1 MNTTQI
7 KCFLALA
14 DTLNFTKAA
23 ARLYMSQPGLSR
35 QIASLEQE
43 LNTQL
48 FLRGQGG
55 VTMTPAGR
63 LLADELASLHEAQQ
77 QLVRRVQTVGQG
89 YTGELKLGILE
100 GQWMGAELTDLFGTF
115 MKKHPNINLSVS
127 KGSFGELRRL
137 LQEGLIDAAFTLI
150 FDLDDMDGVD
160 YQVFDTDTAVFAV
173 SRRLPLGQ
181 KEHITVED
189 MLQETLIM
197 IAPDD
202 CRAGYEQSIAHFRP
216 SGAAPRAIRQAP
228 NLTTMML
235 WIELGLGVGII
246 NHRSSIAGNPE
257 VRLIHEVPLGDAS
270 TCIVW
275 RKENHNP
282 AITYFLD
289 LVKTNSI
296 LL

>member
-48 FLRGQGG
+48 FIRSQKG
-55 VTMTPAGR
+55 VAMTPAGA
-63 LLADELASLHEAQQ
+63 LLAKELGDIHEAQQ

-89 YTGELKLGILE
+89 YTGELKLGLLE
-100 GQWMGAELTDLFGTF
+100 GQWMGAELTEVFRQF
-115 MKKHPNINLSVS
+115 MKKHPNIDLRIS

-137 LQEGLIDAAFTLI
+137 LQEGSIDAAFTLR
-150 FDLDDMDGVD
+150 FELEDMDGVD
-160 YQVFDTDTAVFAV
+160 YYVYDPDSAVFAV

-181 KEHITVED
+181 KESICIED
-189 MLQETLIM
+189 MLQETLLM
-197 IAPDD
+197 ISPDD
-202 CRAGYEQSIAHFRP
+202 CRAGFEQSLAHFR
-216 SGAAPRAIRQAP
+216 SAAAGPLTIRQAP

-235 WIELGLGVGII
+235 WIELGLGIGVI
-246 NHRSSIAGNPE
+246 NHRSSIASNPDI
-257 VRLIHEVPLGDAS
+257 RLIHEVPLGDAS
-270 TCIVW
+270 TCLVW
-275 RKENHNP
+275 RKENNNP
-282 AITYFLD
+282 AITHFLN
-289 LVKTNSI
+289 LIKNQ
-296 LL
+296 

>member
-7 KCFLALA
+7 RCFLALA

-48 FLRGQGG
+48 FIRGQKG
-55 VTMTPAGR
+55 VATTPAGA
-63 LLADELASLHEAQQ
+63 LLARELGEIHEAQQ

-89 YTGELKLGILE
+89 YTGELSLGLLE
-100 GQWMGAELTDLFGTF
+100 GQWMGAELTEVFREF
-115 MKKHPNINLSVS
+115 MKKHPNIDLRIS

-137 LQEGLIDAAFTLI
+137 LQEGRIDAAFTLR
-150 FDLDDMDGVD
+150 FELEDMDGVD
-160 YQVFDTDTAVFAV
+160 YRVYDPDTAVFAV

-181 KEHITVED
+181 KEQITIED
-189 MLQETLIM
+189 MLQETLLM

-202 CRAGYEQSIAHFRP
+202 CRAGYEQSLAHFR
-216 SGAAPRAIRQAP
+216 SAANGPLTIRQAP

-235 WIELGLGVGII
+235 WIELGLGIGVI
-246 NHRSSIAGNPE
+246 NHRSSIASNPDI
-257 VRLIHEVPLGDAS
+257 RLIHEVPLGDAS
-270 TCIVW
+270 TCLVW
-275 RKENHNP
+275 QKENSNP

-289 LVKTNSI
+289 MLKNQ
-296 LL
+296 